1 MTRFT
6 SILSGLAL
14 VAALGANGAMAA
26 SATGTAAGAPA
37 KVAKVH
43 SPESIECSKQADAK
57 GLHGKERKAFRST
70 CISQAKAAAKSTAA
84 KKPATAPAADK
95 KS

>member
-1 MTRFT
+1 MTRINSVLT
-6 SILSGLAL
+6 AAVLAL
-14 VAALGANGAMAA
+14 AFGASGAMAD
-26 SATGTAAGAPA
+26 TAAKPA

-57 GLHGKERKAFRST
+57 GLHGTERKSFRAT
-70 CISQAKAAAKSTAA
+70 CKAQLKAANTTAA
-84 KKPATAPAADK
+84 SKKPEAKAADK

>member
-6 SILSGLAL
+6 SILTGLVL
-14 VAALGANGAMAA
+14 AAAVGANGAMAA
-26 SATGTAAGAPA
+26 TATTA
-37 KVAKVH
+37 KVAKPR

-57 GLHGKERKAFRST
+57 GLHGKDRKAFRST
-70 CISQAKAAAKSTAA
+70 CLAQAKAAKSATA